1 MKKLSFKGSIP
12 IKIIK
17 MDGLTLEEKIV
28 DVSTLYKLENLL
40 RIFRLLRILLTILNG
55 KIICRGSLLAAKDL
69 IIK

>member
-1 MKKLSFKGSIP
+1 
-12 IKIIK
+12 

-55 KIICRGSLLAAKDL
+55 KIICRGCLPAAKDL